1 MAKVKGGL
9 FSLEAK
15 GSIGNALNYQMPPG
29 GGIVRL
35 KSKSGGQPSA
45 AQLARRAAYKSL
57 VASWQALTQTQKQVY
72 KDSAKNMG
80 ITGWNLYLKQNL
92 GATIPPASIVWTDL
106 TGSWTD
112 LIGEWQN

>member
-1 MAKVKGGL
+1 MAKVRGGL

-57 VASWQALTQTQKQVY
+57 VASWKALTQPQKQVF
-72 KDSAKNMG
+72 KDSAKTLG

-92 GATIPPASIVWTDL
+92 SGSIPPSSIVWTDL
-106 TGSWTD
+106 VGSWTD
-112 LIGEWQN
+112 LINDWQN